1 MKRFVL
7 TVCLLA
13 MAAMNACAQSGLMN
27 FLKKAADTAVSSV
40 IVAKLDGAW
49 TYNGVAVAVNSEDL
63 LSSIASSA
71 VTGPIESK
79 IDGYLEKVGVK
90 SGAASL
96 NFAQDGTFTMKAG
109 ALNLNGTWTQ
119 EDKNVTIKFGKTLT
133 YLTLEGV
140 VEGSGNNISILFEG
154 NKFITFAEKVAEVA
168 SKVGVGSLSSTM
180 GAVLSQVKSFKA
192 GFKLSR

>member
-1 MKRFVL
+1 MTLCV
-7 TVCLLA
+7 LA
-13 MAAMNACAQSGLMN
+13 MAAVNASAQSGLMN
-27 FLKKAADTAVSSV
+27 FLKKAADTAVSTV
-40 IVAKLDGAW
+40 TVAKLDGAW
-49 TYNGVAVAVNSEDL
+49 TYSGVAVAVNSEDL

-71 VTGPIESK
+71 VTGPIEKK

-119 EDKNVTIKFGKTLT
+119 EDKNVKIKFGKSLT

-140 VEGSGNNISILFEG
+140 VEGTGNSINILFDG
-154 NKFITFAEKVAEVA
+154 NKFVDFADKVAQVA
-168 SKVGVGSLSSTM
+168 TKVGVGSLSSTM
-180 GAVLSQVKSFKA
+180 SAVLSQVKSFKA
-192 GFKLSR
+192 GFKLSK

>member
-1 MKRFVL
+1 M
-7 TVCLLA
+7 T
-13 MAAMNACAQSGLMN
+13 AMNACAQGGLMD

-40 IVAKLDGAW
+40 TVAKLDGTW
-49 TYNGVAVAVNSEDL
+49 SYNGVAVAVNSEDL

-71 VTGPIESK
+71 VTGPIEKK

-96 NFAQDGTFTMKAG
+96 NFAQDGSFTMKAG

-119 EDKNVTIKFGKTLT
+119 EDKKVTLKFGKAMT
-133 YLTLEGV
+133 YLTLDGV
-140 VEGSGNNISILFEG
+140 VEGTADNASILFDG
-154 NKFITFAEKVAEVA
+154 NKFVTFADKVAQVA

-192 GFKLSR
+192 GFKLSK